1 MPIGGMMAQDT
12 QNAEMNRFIDNLMN
26 KMTIEEKIGQL
37 NMPNIDG
44 AVITGPVRIRI
55 PVNVFVK
62 MKWELC

>member
-44 AVITGPVRIRI
+44 DRKSTRLNSSHAR
-55 PVNVFVK
+55 
-62 MKWELC
+62 